1 MKLPTGNI
9 FWLNIFSLQKRKNKS
24 VCVTSRSKSVIH
36 VMIYERG
43 KQERAKRS
51 YRPNEMQKVMKWNEI
66 IDDIVE
72 VGEGER
78 VGA

>member
-1 MKLPTGNI
+1 M
-9 FWLNIFSLQKRKNKS
+9 
-24 VCVTSRSKSVIH
+24 IH